1 MNRETRVSEQ
11 PAVDADGFLLDPNA
25 WDEALARHLAETDGL
40 GTLSAGQMEILHCLR
55 ELFFRAGGLPA
66 LPHVCHLTG
75 RSAVC
80 LTELFP
86 SAREAWRL
94 AGLPNPGEEAKA
106 YM

>member
-1 MNRETRVSEQ
+1 MNPETRMNDLP
-11 PAVDADGFLLDPNA
+11 PADADGFLLDPNN
-25 WDEALARHLAETDGL
+25 WDESLAQRLAQADGL
-40 GTLSAGQMEILHCLR
+40 GVLSAGQMEILHCLR
-55 ELFFRAGGLPA
+55 ELYFRSGGLPA
-66 LPHVCHLTG
+66 LPHVCHIAG
-75 RSAVC
+75 RSPMC